1 MANRTSL
8 EKEIAQAEDRLLPK
22 DGGES
27 LQRRIDDFATR
38 YQARYQE
45 GDPGDPD
52 DLLSQYP
59 RELFEPKPE
68 PLYETAVEGVS
79 EAEGSKDT
87 SGEET
92 SLKSDLRKDYTL
104 LKEFNYSEVKRG
116 WGEKTERLPDGS
128 TIKHVHL
135 DLTEVDPDEPDE
147 RDPEPWDWSPSIRG
161 PSYRDVT
168 RSMGIED

>member
-27 LQRRIDDFATR
+27 LQRRLED
-38 YQARYQE
+38 YARQIEE
-45 GDPGDPD
+45 GETD

-59 RELFEPKPE
+59 SELFEPSPEILHKKPIQAT
-68 PLYETAVEGVS
+68 L
-79 EAEGSKDT
+79 EAEGGKDT
-87 SGEET
+87 SEEET
-92 SLKSDLRKDYTL
+92 SLKSDLRKDYTP

-116 WGEKTERLPDGS
+116 WSEKTERLPDGS

-135 DLTEVDPDEPDE
+135 DLTQVDPDEPDE
-147 RDPEPWDWSPSIRG
+147 LDREPFDWSPSIRG

-168 RSMGIED
+168 RSMGFGE

>member
-27 LQRRIDDFATR
+27 LQRRLED
-38 YQARYQE
+38 YARQIE
-45 GDPGDPD
+45 EGDPD

-68 PLYETAVEGVS
+68 PLRETAVDGVS
-79 EAEGSKDT
+79 ASKT
-87 SGEET
+87 GTTTPESGKC
-92 SLKSDLRKDYTL
+92 LKSPVDGVQTPLQD
-104 LKEFNYSEVKRG
+104 FNYSEIKRG
-116 WGEKTERLPDGS
+116 WGERLEVMPDGS

-135 DLTEVDPDEPDE
+135 DLTQVDADEPDE
-147 RDPEPWDWSPSIRG
+147 LDREPFDWSPSIRG
-161 PSYRDVT
+161 PSLRDVKHN
-168 RSMGIED
+168 MGL

>member
-27 LQRRIDDFATR
+27 LQRRLED
-38 YQARYQE
+38 YARQIEE
-45 GDPGDPD
+45 GETD
-52 DLLSQYP
+52 DLLSLYP

-68 PLYETAVEGVS
+68 TLYETAVDGVS

-92 SLKSDLRKDYTL
+92 SLKSDLRKDYTP

-116 WGEKTERLPDGS
+116 WSEKTERLPDGS
-128 TIKHVHL
+128 TIRHL
-135 DLTEVDPDEPDE
+135 IIDLTQIDPDEPDE
-147 RDPEPWDWSPSIRG
+147 LDREPFDWSPSIRG
-161 PSYRDVT
+161 PSYRDVK
-168 RSMGIED
+168 RSMGL

>member
-27 LQRRIDDFATR
+27 LQRRLED
-38 YQARYQE
+38 YARRFEE
-45 GDPGDPD
+45 GDPGDR
-52 DLLSQYP
+52 LSQYP

-68 PLYETAVEGVS
+68 PLRETAVEG
-79 EAEGSKDT
+79 GLDT
-87 SGEET
+87 GT
-92 SLKSDLRKDYTL
+92 GTTTPHGGKCLRSPVDGLHTP

-128 TIKHVHL
+128 TIRHVHL

-168 RSMGIED
+168 RSMGIKD

>member
-27 LQRRIDDFATR
+27 LQRRLED
-38 YQARYQE
+38 YARQIE
-45 GDPGDPD
+45 EGDPD

-68 PLYETAVEGVS
+68 PLRETAV
-79 EAEGSKDT
+79 D
-87 SGEET
+87 SGLET
-92 SLKSDLRKDYTL
+92 WTGTTTPESGKCLKSPVDGVQTPLQ
-104 LKEFNYSEVKRG
+104 EFNYSEVKRG
-116 WGEKTERLPDGS
+116 WSEKTERLPDGS

-135 DLTEVDPDEPDE
+135 DLTEVDPDEPDDLD
-147 RDPEPWDWSPSIRG
+147 RQAWDWSPSIR
-161 PSYRDVT
+161 PPRMRDVK
-168 RSMGIED
+168 RNMGL

>member
-27 LQRRIDDFATR
+27 LQRRLED
-38 YQARYQE
+38 YARQIKE
-45 GDPGDPD
+45 GDPD

-68 PLYETAVEGVS
+68 PLYETAVDGVS

-92 SLKSDLRKDYTL
+92 SLKSDLRKDYTP

-116 WGEKTERLPDGS
+116 WSEKTERLPDGS
-128 TIKHVHL
+128 TIRHL
-135 DLTEVDPDEPDE
+135 IIDLTQIDPDEPDE
-147 RDPEPWDWSPSIRG
+147 LDREPFDWSPSIRG
-161 PSYRDVT
+161 PSYRDVK
-168 RSMGIED
+168 RSMGL

>member
-27 LQRRIDDFATR
+27 LQRRLED
-38 YQARYQE
+38 YARQIEE
-45 GDPGDPD
+45 GETD
-52 DLLSQYP
+52 DLLSLYP

-68 PLYETAVEGVS
+68 TLYETAVDGVS

-92 SLKSDLRKDYTL
+92 SLKSDLRKDYTP

-116 WGEKTERLPDGS
+116 WSEKTERLPDGS
-128 TIKHVHL
+128 TIRHL
-135 DLTEVDPDEPDE
+135 IIDLTQIDPDEPDE
-147 RDPEPWDWSPSIRG
+147 LDREPWDWSPSIRG

-168 RSMGIED
+168 RSMGIKD

>member
-27 LQRRIDDFATR
+27 LQRRLED
-38 YQARYQE
+38 YARQIE
-45 GDPGDPD
+45 EGDPD

-68 PLYETAVEGVS
+68 PLRETAV
-79 EAEGSKDT
+79 D
-87 SGEET
+87 SGLET
-92 SLKSDLRKDYTL
+92 WTGTTTPESGKCLKSPVDGVQTPLQ
-104 LKEFNYSEVKRG
+104 EFNYSEVKRG
-116 WGEKTERLPDGS
+116 WSEKTERLPDGS
-128 TIKHVHL
+128 TIRHL
-135 DLTEVDPDEPDE
+135 IIDLTQIDPDEPDE
-147 RDPEPWDWSPSIRG
+147 LDREPFDWSPSIRG

-168 RSMGIED
+168 RSMGL

>member
-1 MANRTSL
+1 MAQTVSSPLMKRL
-8 EKEIAQAEDRLLPK
+8 VAAEDRLSRDTRDP
-22 DGGES
+22 GS
-27 LQRRIDDFATR
+27 LQRRIDD
-38 YQARYQE
+38 YARQIE
-45 GDPGDPD
+45 EGDPD
-52 DLLSQYP
+52 DRLSQYP

>member
-27 LQRRIDDFATR
+27 LQRRLED
-38 YQARYQE
+38 YARQIE
-45 GDPGDPD
+45 EGDPD

-68 PLYETAVEGVS
+68 PLRETAV
-79 EAEGSKDT
+79 D
-87 SGEET
+87 SGLET
-92 SLKSDLRKDYTL
+92 WTGTTTPESGKCLKSPVDGVQTPLQ
-104 LKEFNYSEVKRG
+104 EFNYSEVKRG
-116 WGEKTERLPDGS
+116 WGERLEVMPDGS
-128 TIKHVHL
+128 TIRHVHL
-135 DLTEVDPDEPDE
+135 DLTQVDPDEPDE
-147 RDPEPWDWSPSIRG
+147 LDREPFDWSPSIRG

-168 RSMGIED
+168 RSMGFGE

>member
-27 LQRRIDDFATR
+27 LQRRLED
-38 YQARYQE
+38 YARQIE
-45 GDPGDPD
+45 EGDPD

-68 PLYETAVEGVS
+68 PLRETAV
-79 EAEGSKDT
+79 D
-87 SGEET
+87 SGLET
-92 SLKSDLRKDYTL
+92 WTGTTTPESGKCLKSPVDGVQTPLQ
-104 LKEFNYSEVKRG
+104 EFNYSEVKRG
-116 WGEKTERLPDGS
+116 WSEKTERLPDGS
-128 TIKHVHL
+128 TIKHVCL
-135 DLTEVDPDEPDE
+135 DLTEVDPDEPDDLD
-147 RDPEPWDWSPSIRG
+147 RQAWDWSPSIRG

-168 RSMGIED
+168 RSMGIKD

>member
-27 LQRRIDDFATR
+27 LQRRLED
-38 YQARYQE
+38 YARQIE
-45 GDPGDPD
+45 EGDPD

-68 PLYETAVEGVS
+68 PLRETAV
-79 EAEGSKDT
+79 D
-87 SGEET
+87 SGLET
-92 SLKSDLRKDYTL
+92 WTGTTTPESGKCLKSPVDGVQTPLQ
-104 LKEFNYSEVKRG
+104 EFNYSEIKRG
-116 WGEKTERLPDGS
+116 WGERLEVMPDGS

-135 DLTEVDPDEPDE
+135 DLTEVDPDEPDDLD
-147 RDPEPWDWSPSIRG
+147 RQAWDWSPSIR
-161 PSYRDVT
+161 PPRMRDVK
-168 RSMGIED
+168 RNMGL

>member
-27 LQRRIDDFATR
+27 LQRRLED
-38 YQARYQE
+38 YARQIE
-45 GDPGDPD
+45 EGDPD

-68 PLYETAVEGVS
+68 PLRETAV
-79 EAEGSKDT
+79 D
-87 SGEET
+87 SGLET
-92 SLKSDLRKDYTL
+92 WTGTTTPESGKCLKSPVDGVQTPLQ
-104 LKEFNYSEVKRG
+104 EFNYSEVKRG
-116 WGEKTERLPDGS
+116 WGERLEVMPDGS

-147 RDPEPWDWSPSIRG
+147 LDREPFDWSPSIRG

-168 RSMGIED
+168 RSMGIKD

>member
-1 MANRTSL
+1 MAQTVSSPLMKRL
-8 EKEIAQAEDRLLPK
+8 VAAEDRLSRDTRDP
-22 DGGES
+22 ES

-38 YQARYQE
+38 YQE

-52 DLLSQYP
+52 DRLSLYP

-68 PLYETAVEGVS
+68 PLYETAVDGVS

-92 SLKSDLRKDYTL
+92 SLKSDLRKDYTP

-116 WGEKTERLPDGS
+116 WSEKTERLPDGS
-128 TIKHVHL
+128 TIRHL
-135 DLTEVDPDEPDE
+135 IIDLTQIDPDEPDE
-147 RDPEPWDWSPSIRG
+147 LDREPFDWSPSIRG

-168 RSMGIED
+168 RSMGL

>member
-27 LQRRIDDFATR
+27 LQRRLED
-38 YQARYQE
+38 YARQIKE
-45 GDPGDPD
+45 GDPD

-68 PLYETAVEGVS
+68 TLYETAVDGVS

-92 SLKSDLRKDYTL
+92 SLKSDLRKDYTP

-116 WGEKTERLPDGS
+116 WSEKTERLPDGS
-128 TIKHVHL
+128 TIRHL
-135 DLTEVDPDEPDE
+135 IIDLTQIDPDEPDE
-147 RDPEPWDWSPSIRG
+147 LDREPFDWSPSIRG
-161 PSYRDVT
+161 PSYRDVK
-168 RSMGIED
+168 RSMGL

>member
-27 LQRRIDDFATR
+27 LQRRLED
-38 YQARYQE
+38 YARQIE
-45 GDPGDPD
+45 EGDPD

-68 PLYETAVEGVS
+68 TLYETAVDGVS
-79 EAEGSKDT
+79 ETEGSKDT

-92 SLKSDLRKDYTL
+92 SLKSDLRKDYTP

-116 WGEKTERLPDGS
+116 WGERLEVMPDGS
-128 TIKHVHL
+128 TIKHTHL
-135 DLTEVDPDEPDE
+135 DLTQVDPDEPDE
-147 RDPEPWDWSPSIRG
+147 RDPGPFDWEPSGRG
-161 PSYRDVT
+161 PSLRDVK

>member
-1 MANRTSL
+1 MAQTVSSPLMKRL
-8 EKEIAQAEDRLLPK
+8 ARVEDRLKPK
-22 DGGES
+22 DPSES

-38 YQARYQE
+38 YQE

-52 DLLSQYP
+52 DRLSQYP

-92 SLKSDLRKDYTL
+92 SLKSDLRKDYTPL
-104 LKEFNYSEVKRG
+104 QEFNYSEVKRG
-116 WGEKTERLPDGS
+116 WGERLEVMPDGS
-128 TIKHVHL
+128 TIKHTHL
-135 DLTEVDPDEPDE
+135 DLTQVDPDEPDE
-147 RDPEPWDWSPSIRG
+147 RDPEPFDWEPSGRG
-161 PSYRDVT
+161 PSLRDVK

>member
-27 LQRRIDDFATR
+27 LQRRLED
-38 YQARYQE
+38 YARRFE
-45 GDPGDPD
+45 EGDPD
-52 DLLSQYP
+52 DRLSQYP

-92 SLKSDLRKDYTL
+92 SLKSDLRKDYTP

-116 WGEKTERLPDGS
+116 WGERLEVMPDGS
-128 TIKHVHL
+128 TIRHVHL
-135 DLTEVDPDEPDE
+135 DLTQVDPDEPDE
-147 RDPEPWDWSPSIRG
+147 LDREPFDWSPSIRG

-168 RSMGIED
+168 RSMGIKD

>member
-1 MANRTSL
+1 MAQTVSSPLMKRL
-8 EKEIAQAEDRLLPK
+8 VAAEDRLSRDTRDP
-22 DGGES
+22 ES

-38 YQARYQE
+38 YQE

-52 DLLSQYP
+52 DRLSQYP

-79 EAEGSKDT
+79 DAETGT
-87 SGEET
+87 TTPESGKC
-92 SLKSDLRKDYTL
+92 LKSPVDGVQTPLQ
-104 LKEFNYSEVKRG
+104 EFNYSEIKRG
-116 WGEKTERLPDGS
+116 WSERLEVMPDGS
-128 TIKHVHL
+128 TIRCVHL

-147 RDPEPWDWSPSIRG
+147 LDREPWDWSPSIRG

-168 RSMGIED
+168 RSMGIKD

>member
-8 EKEIAQAEDRLLPK
+8 EKEIAQAEDRLKPK
-22 DGGES
+22 DGGDS
-27 LQRRIDDFATR
+27 LQRRLED
-38 YQARYQE
+38 YARQIEE
-45 GDPGDPD
+45 GDND

-68 PLYETAVEGVS
+68 PLRETAVDGGLETWTGTTTP
-79 EAEGSKDT
+79 E
-87 SGEET
+87 SGKC
-92 SLKSDLRKDYTL
+92 LKSPVDGVQTPLQ
-104 LKEFNYSEVKRG
+104 EFNYIEIKRG
-116 WGEKTERLPDGS
+116 WGERLEVMPDGS

-147 RDPEPWDWSPSIRG
+147 LDREPWDWSPSIRG

-168 RSMGIED
+168 RSMGIKD